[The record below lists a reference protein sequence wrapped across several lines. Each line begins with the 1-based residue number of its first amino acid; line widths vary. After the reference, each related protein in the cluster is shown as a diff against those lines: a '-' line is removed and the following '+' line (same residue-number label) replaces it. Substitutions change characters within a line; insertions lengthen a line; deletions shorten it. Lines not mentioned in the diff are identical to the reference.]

1 MRRDVK
7 RTNRA
12 LFLCLQADAKEF
24 PGGVKAIAQSLGMN
38 GHTLANGLNP
48 DHDAPPPSFSVV
60 LEIIMLAQARRTVF
74 ALAQLVGQMT
84 VDFELEQ
91 RSPKEAIELFLSV
104 VTVASQ
110 LLGTGS
116 EAAKDGRFCA
126 DERRALEPLLLNLMK
141 ASGELLQA
149 IRGGAAL

>member
-1 MRRDVK
+1 MRREIK
-7 RTNRA
+7 RTQRA

-24 PGGVKAIAQSLGMN
+24 PGGISAIAQSLGMN
-38 GHTLANGLNP
+38 GNTLANGLNP

-84 VDFELEQ
+84 VDFELES
-91 RSPKEAIELFLSV
+91 RSPAEAVAMFLSV
-104 VTVASQ
+104 VTAASQ

-126 DERRALEPLLLNLMK
+126 EERRALEPLLLNLMK
-141 ASGELLQA
+141 TAGELLQS
-149 IRGGAAL
+149 IRGAAL